1 MERRYA
7 SKSAI
12 DSSPDY
18 TKREDFEGDWDGRPQ
33 PKGRFYVASF
43 IIGFVVLLGFVFF
56 GSPSSGS
63 KGLQSSSGKSEQP
76 VTDASSLTAS
86 SSSSSLV
93 PAALS
98 DNIKKFMPDF
108 QMPLKIA
115 PFSMTKALVP
125 VPTIPN
131 LKQMALLNK
140 KCLALIK
147 DARDLKW
154 SGAVMETDERAL
166 QIISHLQDELRRL
179 LTMRFGENP
188 TILVEMILTFP
199 PSMPD
204 FAENGAE
211 GRIVIEMAPIALVPY
226 SVYNF
231 LEIVRRF
238 QKGMSATPFIFTHQH
253 TFLIYTLSNK
263 SS

>member
-18 TKREDFEGDWDGRPQ
+18 TKKEDFDWDGRPQ
-33 PKGRFYVASF
+33 TNSRFYVASF
-43 IIGFVVLLGFVFF
+43 LLGFVVLLCFVFF
-56 GSPSSGS
+56 GPSTSS
-63 KGLQSSSGKSEQP
+63 LKGLHFGKLEP
-76 VTDASSLTAS
+76 GTDASLPSTSSVS
-86 SSSSSLV
+86 SSNV
-93 PAALS
+93 Q
-98 DNIKKFMPDF
+98 KFIPDL

-115 PFSMTKALVP
+115 PFSKALVP
-125 VPTIPN
+125 VPTISK

-166 QIISHLQDELRRL
+166 QIISHLQDELRKL

-188 TILVEMILTFP
+188 TILVEMMLSFP
-199 PSMPD
+199 SSMPD
-204 FAENGAE
+204 FAENGAD

-238 QKGMSATPFIFTHQH
+238 QKGISTTPYSFHLT
-253 TFLIYTLSNK
+253 
-263 SS
+263 

>member
-18 TKREDFEGDWDGRPQ
+18 TKREDFEGDWDGRSPN
-33 PKGRFYVASF
+33 KGRFYVASF
-43 IIGFVVLLGFVFF
+43 IIGIIVLLCFVFF

-63 KGLQSSSGKSEQP
+63 NGFLLTGKSES
-76 VTDASSLTAS
+76 VTDASLTQP
-86 SSSSSLV
+86 
-93 PAALS
+93 PAAIS
-98 DNIKKFMPDF
+98 NNGNKFIPDL
-108 QMPLKIA
+108 QMPLKVA
-115 PFSMTKALVP
+115 PSSITKALVP
-125 VPTIPN
+125 LPTISK

-166 QIISHLQDELRRL
+166 QIISHLQDELRKL

-188 TILVEMILTFP
+188 TILVEMLLTFP

-238 QKGMSATPFIFTHQH
+238 QKGRSHSP
-253 TFLIYTLSNK
+253 S
-263 SS
+263 